1 MEQRGTERESC
12 ACPARDS
19 WQRHRRVRAGAGWG
33 AWAAGRPGGHGQEQL
48 SRAEGGGEPGDAA
61 VRPHRTVSQATVGTR
76 DSSLKVTKPTAERGR
91 GAVGRRKTLAE
102 ARGPEGRGG
111 GGQHLRA
118 LGPRGRVVCGRTG
131 LGVRGE
137 ITDVPQHGQSHCCE
151 ASPNGTRHLTLPRV
165 SILRA
170 GDQARTG
177 W

>member
-111 GGQHLRA
+111 GGA
-118 LGPRGRVVCGRTG
+118 AP
-131 LGVRGE
+131 
-137 ITDVPQHGQSHCCE
+137 
-151 ASPNGTRHLTLPRV
+151 
-165 SILRA
+165 
-170 GDQARTG
+170 ARTG
-177 W
+177 AARPCGLRADWTRGERGNHGCPPARSVPLLRGQPKRHAASNVTTRFHSQGR